1 MYEWKANNYSKTNFN
16 IKREFALG
24 SSVMGEWNC
33 VLTFEGIPE
42 KGNQLLSYFDRD
54 RNVQTP
60 S

>member
-1 MYEWKANNYSKTNFN
+1 MKANNYSKTKFN
-16 IKREFALG
+16 AKREFALG

-33 VLTFEGIPE
+33 VLTFGGIPKSE
-42 KGNQLLSYFDRD
+42 LSCLVVFGFD